1 MGSLNTEVFCRVQIM
16 LIRMQSNL
24 MDHRA
29 QRDNSRA
36 SYFGNV
42 KNRLGSKLPAGISQ
56 PPGFITAQC
65 SIGALCALGKSAGQ
79 ESVKGHHQIRNPKLR
94 QYYLK
99 EAAFPA
105 KDPTRKTLE
114 SCKKIEHGLPKNKAS
129 TSTETAS
136 DLCPRQEQRLNPALN
151 VGVVGA
157 ATLVSPSTDAEYDEL
172 MDVEAVPLPDGNV
185 CLLALPSECS
195 QGEGPAGMSCLKLF
209 SRYITDRKGVVSGI
223 LLVTSNKI
231 FFDPQKSHP
240 LVQEHGC
247 EEYVFSCSVDDL
259 ASVSF
264 YTDISHI
271 HFNKTTYRF
280 NSCKPS
286 KSKKE
291 HKKTHQSALEAAPA
305 PKSFVSHDPTAISG
319 ANPEE
324 EDEEGGEAGDMAKAE
339 RQLTLESGGML
350 TAAAT
355 FCCGGPDSVQRGNKA
370 YGHTDRTKQ
379 QSYLERQLLG
389 TYAATSSSGINGSLM
404 FVRIRHKLQY
414 VKKKAFSKPKIPS
427 RDAWFTLQQER
438 SDELYAYLSQHRQDL
453 CILEGGEEDEAECD
467 EEDFVLL
474 DEEEQEEEEGSPRE
488 GQAGEDWEM
497 VSVEESGPK
506 ASVSTEPDG
515 LSHILN
521 QSVILDAQQVREIAK
536 ELPPRTI
543 GNTWQLSYSTDKHG
557 ASLKTL
563 YRKLSTTDSP
573 VLILIKDHNQ
583 QVFGSFLSHP
593 LHPSDAFYGTG
604 ETFLFLS
611 HPRFKCFH
619 WTGENSFFIKGDL
632 DSFAIGG
639 GSGHFGLWVDE
650 RLFLGRSSPCFTF
663 NNCSLSETNDFTIL
677 EMEAWTFG

>member
-1 MGSLNTEVFCRVQIM
+1 
-16 LIRMQSNL
+16 

-29 QRDNSRA
+29 QRNKSRA

-65 SIGALCALGKSAGQ
+65 SIGTQVALGKSVGQ
-79 ESVKGHHQIRNPKLR
+79 ECVKGHHQIRNPKLR

-105 KDPTRKTLE
+105 KDPTTKTLE
-114 SCKKIEHGLPKNKAS
+114 SCGNNEHGLPKNKAS

-136 DLCPRQEQRLNPALN
+136 DLRSRQEHSLDPALD
-151 VGVVGA
+151 VGVVGT
-157 ATLVSPSTDAEYDEL
+157 ATLVSPSTDAEYDKL
-172 MDVEAVPLPDGNV
+172 TDVEAVPLPDGNV

-195 QGEGPAGMSCLKLF
+195 QGEGPAGLSCLKLF
-209 SRYITDRKGVVSGI
+209 SRYITDRKGVVAGI

-231 FFDPQKSHP
+231 FFDPQKSQP
-240 LVQEHGC
+240 LVQENGC

-259 ASVSF
+259 TSVSF

-271 HFNKTTYRF
+271 HFNKTYRC

-291 HKKTHQSALEAAPA
+291 HKKTHQSVLEAVLA
-305 PKSFVSHDPTAISG
+305 PKSSVSHDPTPTPA

-324 EDEEGGEAGDMAKAE
+324 EDEEGGEAGDMAETE
-339 RQLTLESGGML
+339 RQLTLESE
-350 TAAAT
+350 
-355 FCCGGPDSVQRGNKA
+355 
-370 YGHTDRTKQ
+370 

-389 TYAATSSSGINGSLM
+389 TCAATSSSGVNGSLM
-404 FVRIRHKLQY
+404 FVRIRQKLQHA
-414 VKKKAFSKPKIPS
+414 KKKAFSKPKIPS
-427 RDAWFTLQQER
+427 RDAWFTMQQER
-438 SDELYAYLSQHRQDL
+438 SDELHAYLSQHRPDL
-453 CILEGGEEDEAECD
+453 CILEGGEGDEAD

-474 DEEEQEEEEGSPRE
+474 DEEEQEEQEEEEGSPRE

-497 VSVEESGPK
+497 VSVEESAPK
-506 ASVSTEPDG
+506 ASVSTEPEG

-521 QSVILDAQQVREIAK
+521 QSVILDAQQVREISK
-536 ELPPRTI
+536 ELPPRTV
-543 GNTWQLSYSTDKHG
+543 GHTWQLSYSTDKHG

-593 LHPSDAFYGTG
+593 LHPSEAFYGTG

-611 HPRFKCFH
+611 HPRFKCFR

-677 EMEAWTFG
+677 ELEAWTFG

>member
-1 MGSLNTEVFCRVQIM
+1 
-16 LIRMQSNL
+16 
-24 MDHRA
+24 MDHTA
-29 QRDNSRA
+29 QRNKSRA

-65 SIGALCALGKSAGQ
+65 PIGTQVALGKNVGQ

-105 KDPTRKTLE
+105 KDPTAKALE
-114 SCKKIEHGLPKNKAS
+114 SCRDNEDGLLKNKAS
-129 TSTETAS
+129 ISTETVS
-136 DLCPRQEQRLNPALN
+136 DPCSRQEHSLDPALD
-151 VGVVGA
+151 VGVVGN
-157 ATLVSPSTDAEYDEL
+157 ATLVSPSTDAEYDKL
-172 MDVEAVPLPDGNV
+172 TDVEAVPLPDGNV

-195 QGEGPAGMSCLKLF
+195 KGEGPACLSCLKLF
-209 SRYITDRKGVVSGI
+209 SHYITDRKGVVAGI
-223 LLVTSNKI
+223 LLVTSSKI
-231 FFDPQKSHP
+231 FFDPQKSQP
-240 LVQEHGC
+240 LVQENGC

-259 ASVSF
+259 TSVSF

-271 HFNKTTYRF
+271 HFNKTYRC
-280 NSCKPS
+280 NRCKPS
-286 KSKKE
+286 ESKKE
-291 HKKTHQSALEAAPA
+291 HKKTHQSALEAVLA
-305 PKSFVSHDPTAISG
+305 PKSSVSHGPTK
-319 ANPEE
+319 NPEE
-324 EDEEGGEAGDMAKAE
+324 EDEEGGEAGDMAETE
-339 RQLTLESGGML
+339 RQLTSESGGML

-355 FCCGGPDSVQRGNKA
+355 FCCGGQDSILRGNKEYEHMEKA
-370 YGHTDRTKQ
+370 EPK
-379 QSYLERQLLG
+379 SYLETQLLG
-389 TYAATSSSGINGSLM
+389 TCAATSSSGVNGSLM
-404 FVRIRHKLQY
+404 FVRIRQKLQHA
-414 VKKKAFSKPKIPS
+414 KKKAFSKLKIFS
-427 RDAWFTLQQER
+427 RDAWFTMQQER
-438 SDELYAYLSQHRQDL
+438 SDELHTYLSQHRPDL
-453 CILEGGEEDEAECD
+453 CILEGGEEDEAN

-488 GQAGEDWEM
+488 GQAGEEWEM
-497 VSVEESGPK
+497 VSVEQSAPK
-506 ASVSTEPDG
+506 ASVSTEPEG
-515 LSHILN
+515 LSHILK
-521 QSVILDAQQVREIAK
+521 QSVILDAQQVREISK

-543 GNTWQLSYSTDKHG
+543 GHTWQLSYSTDKHG

-593 LHPSDAFYGTG
+593 LHPSEAFYGTG

-611 HPRFKCFH
+611 HPRFKCFR

-650 RLFLGRSSPCFTF
+650 RLLLGRSSPCFTF
-663 NNCSLSETNDFTIL
+663 NNCSLSETNDFTVL
-677 EMEAWTFG
+677 ELEAWTFG

>member
-1 MGSLNTEVFCRVQIM
+1 
-16 LIRMQSNL
+16 

-29 QRDNSRA
+29 QRDKSRA

-65 SIGALCALGKSAGQ
+65 SIGDLGKNVGQ
-79 ESVKGHHQIRNPKLR
+79 ECVKGHHQIRNPKLR

-99 EAAFPA
+99 EAAFSA
-105 KDPTRKTLE
+105 KDPTTKTLE
-114 SCKKIEHGLPKNKAS
+114 SCRNSEHGLPKNKAL

-136 DLCPRQEQRLNPALN
+136 DLRPRQEHSLDH
-151 VGVVGA
+151 VHDIGVVGT
-157 ATLVSPSTDAEYDEL
+157 ATLVSPSTDAEYDKL

-223 LLVTSNKI
+223 LLVTSSKI

-240 LVQEHGC
+240 LVQENGC

-264 YTDISHI
+264 YKDISHI
-271 HFNKTTYRF
+271 HFSKATHRF
-280 NSCKPS
+280 NSCRPS
-286 KSKKE
+286 KSKQE
-291 HKKTHQSALEAAPA
+291 HKTSRQSALESVAA
-305 PKSFVSHDPTAISG
+305 PKSSVSHDPTVTPG
-319 ANPEE
+319 ANPEK
-324 EDEEGGEAGDMAKAE
+324 EDEEGGEAGDMAEAE

-355 FCCGGPDSVQRGNKA
+355 FCCGGPDSVQKGNKD
-370 YGHTDRTKQ
+370 YEHTDKTEQ

-389 TYAATSSSGINGSLM
+389 TCAATSSSGVNGSLM
-404 FVRIRHKLQY
+404 FVRIRQKLQHA
-414 VKKKAFSKPKIPS
+414 KKRAFSKPKIPS
-427 RDAWFTLQQER
+427 RDAWFTMQQER
-438 SDELYAYLSQHRQDL
+438 SDELYAYLSQHRPDL
-453 CILEGGEEDEAECD
+453 CILEGGEKDEAERD

-488 GQAGEDWEM
+488 GQAGEDWEL

-506 ASVSTEPDG
+506 AAVSTEPEG

-521 QSVILDAQQVREIAK
+521 QSVILDAQQVKEISK

-543 GNTWQLSYSTDKHG
+543 GYTWQLSYSTDKHG

-611 HPRFKCFH
+611 HPRFKCFR

-677 EMEAWTFG
+677 ELEAWTFG

>member
-1 MGSLNTEVFCRVQIM
+1 
-16 LIRMQSNL
+16 

-29 QRDNSRA
+29 QRDKSRA

-65 SIGALCALGKSAGQ
+65 SIGTQGALGKSVGQ
-79 ESVKGHHQIRNPKLR
+79 ECAKGHHQIRNPKLR

-105 KDPTRKTLE
+105 KDPTTKTLE
-114 SCKKIEHGLPKNKAS
+114 SCRNNEHGLPKNKAS

-136 DLCPRQEQRLNPALN
+136 DLRSRQEHSLDPALDI
-151 VGVVGA
+151 GVVGT
-157 ATLVSPSTDAEYDEL
+157 ATLVSPSTDAEYDKL
-172 MDVEAVPLPDGNV
+172 TDVEAVPLPDGNV

-195 QGEGPAGMSCLKLF
+195 QGEGPAGLSCLKLF

-223 LLVTSNKI
+223 LLVASNKI

-240 LVQEHGC
+240 LVQENGC
-247 EEYVFSCSVDDL
+247 EEYVFSSSVDGL
-259 ASVSF
+259 TSVSF

-271 HFNKTTYRF
+271 HFNKTYRC

-291 HKKTHQSALEAAPA
+291 HKKTHRSALEAVLA
-305 PKSFVSHDPTAISG
+305 PKSSVSHDLTATPA

-324 EDEEGGEAGDMAKAE
+324 EDGEGGEAGDMAETE

-355 FCCGGPDSVQRGNKA
+355 FCCGAPDSIQRGNKE
-370 YGHTDRTKQ
+370 YEHTDKTEP
-379 QSYLERQLLG
+379 QSYLGGQLLG
-389 TYAATSSSGINGSLM
+389 TCAATSSSGIKGSLM
-404 FVRIRHKLQY
+404 FVRIRQKLQHA
-414 VKKKAFSKPKIPS
+414 KKKAFSKPKTPS
-427 RDAWFTLQQER
+427 RDAWFTMQQER
-438 SDELYAYLSQHRQDL
+438 SDELYAYLSQHRPDL
-453 CILEGGEEDEAECD
+453 CILEGGEEDQAD

-474 DEEEQEEEEGSPRE
+474 DEEEEGSPRE

-497 VSVEESGPK
+497 VSVEESVPK
-506 ASVSTEPDG
+506 ASVSTEPEG

-521 QSVILDAQQVREIAK
+521 QSVILDAQQVREISK

-543 GNTWQLSYSTDKHG
+543 GHTWQLSYSTDKHG

-573 VLILIKDHNQ
+573 VLILIKDLNQ

-593 LHPSDAFYGTG
+593 LHPSEAFYGTG

-611 HPRFKCFH
+611 HPRFKCFR

-663 NNCSLSETNDFTIL
+663 NNCSLSETSDFTIL
-677 EMEAWTFG
+677 ELEAWTFG

>member
-1 MGSLNTEVFCRVQIM
+1 
-16 LIRMQSNL
+16 
-24 MDHRA
+24 MDHRT
-29 QRDNSRA
+29 QREKSRA

-56 PPGFITAQC
+56 TPGFISAQC
-65 SIGALCALGKSAGQ
+65 SIGAPGAMGRSVGQ
-79 ESVKGHHQIRNPKLR
+79 EVVKGHHQIRNPKLR

-105 KDPTRKTLE
+105 KDPTMKTLAL
-114 SCKKIEHGLPKNKAS
+114 CTNNGDGLPKKKAS
-129 TSTETAS
+129 SSSPTAVQS
-136 DLCPRQEQRLNPALN
+136 LNPSLDTD
-151 VGVVGA
+151 VVGT
-157 ATLVSPSTDAEYDEL
+157 ATLVSPSTDAEYDKL
-172 MDVEAVPLPDGNV
+172 TDVEAVPLPDGNV

-195 QGEGPAGMSCLKLF
+195 REEDSAGLSCLKLF

-223 LLVTSNKI
+223 LLVTSSKI

-240 LVQEHGC
+240 LVQENGC

-264 YTDISHI
+264 YTDISHVY
-271 HFNKTTYRF
+271 FSKTTYRCN
-280 NSCKPS
+280 NSKTS
-286 KSKKE
+286 KSKT
-291 HKKTHQSALEAAPA
+291 HSNKKPQQSALEDIAAPD
-305 PKSFVSHDPTAISG
+305 SRDPTAPPSLNAEI
-319 ANPEE
+319 
-324 EDEEGGEAGDMAKAE
+324 EDEESGETGDMAEAE
-339 RQLTLESGGML
+339 RQLTLQPGGML

-355 FCCGGPDSVQRGNKA
+355 FCCGGPDSVQRGNNPFEHSDK
-370 YGHTDRTKQ
+370 TQ
-379 QSYLERQLLG
+379 QSYWERQLLDPCSS
-389 TYAATSSSGINGSLM
+389 TSNSAINGSLM
-404 FVRIRHKLQY
+404 FVRIRQKQQHG
-414 VKKKAFSKPKIPS
+414 KKRAFSKSKIPS
-427 RDAWFTLQQER
+427 RDAWFTMQQER
-438 SDELYAYLSQHRQDL
+438 SDELYAYLSQHRSDL
-453 CILEGGEEDEAECD
+453 CIMEGGEEDEAERD

-474 DEEEQEEEEGSPRE
+474 DEEEQEEGEEESPRE
-488 GQAGEDWEM
+488 GHAGEDWEM
-497 VSVEESGPK
+497 VSAEESALK
-506 ASVSTEPDG
+506 APGSTEPDS
-515 LSHILN
+515 LSYTLG
-521 QSVILDAQQVREIAK
+521 QSVILDAQQVREISR

-543 GNTWQLSYSTDKHG
+543 GHTWQLSYSTDKHG

-611 HPRFKCFH
+611 HPRFKCFK

-677 EMEAWTFG
+677 DLEAWTFG

>member
-1 MGSLNTEVFCRVQIM
+1 MSF
-16 LIRMQSNL
+16 L
-24 MDHRA
+24 MNH
-29 QRDNSRA
+29 
-36 SYFGNV
+36 
-42 KNRLGSKLPAGISQ
+42 
-56 PPGFITAQC
+56 
-65 SIGALCALGKSAGQ
+65 
-79 ESVKGHHQIRNPKLR
+79 
-94 QYYLK
+94 LK
-99 EAAFPA
+99 Q
-105 KDPTRKTLE
+105 
-114 SCKKIEHGLPKNKAS
+114 LPKNKAS

-488 GQAGEDWEM
+488 GQAGEDWEDLCK
-497 VSVEESGPK
+497 VFSVEE
-506 ASVSTEPDG
+506 
-515 LSHILN
+515 L
-521 QSVILDAQQVREIAK
+521 
-536 ELPPRTI
+536 
-543 GNTWQLSYSTDKHG
+543 
-557 ASLKTL
+557 LKT
-563 YRKLSTTDSP
+563 
-573 VLILIKDHNQ
+573 
-583 QVFGSFLSHP
+583 
-593 LHPSDAFYGTG
+593 
-604 ETFLFLS
+604 
-611 HPRFKCFH
+611 
-619 WTGENSFFIKGDL
+619 NSFPISPASGT
-632 DSFAIGG
+632 SETVTS
-639 GSGHFGLWVDE
+639 GSPLPLSL
-650 RLFLGRSSPCFTF
+650 RPSSPLPLTPSTPLLPCPSPKRSPSPCSISAFPAPSISPCFNASPSSTELIPKRK
-663 NNCSLSETNDFTIL
+663 STTEDTLLKIL
-677 EMEAWTFG
+677 EQLDWERERAMQQDSEDFRFAAVIADMLAKIDPQLKSEVKFKIYQILYEAGQKKHTEQIMFLLRL

>member
-1 MGSLNTEVFCRVQIM
+1 MDISRRTWKHYNKYIGRIWTAK
-16 LIRMQSNL
+16 NL
-24 MDHRA
+24 
-29 QRDNSRA
+29 
-36 SYFGNV
+36 
-42 KNRLGSKLPAGISQ
+42 
-56 PPGFITAQC
+56 
-65 SIGALCALGKSAGQ
+65 
-79 ESVKGHHQIRNPKLR
+79 
-94 QYYLK
+94 
-99 EAAFPA
+99 
-105 KDPTRKTLE
+105 
-114 SCKKIEHGLPKNKAS
+114 LPKNKAS

-136 DLCPRQEQRLNPALN
+136 DLRSRQEHSLDPALD
-151 VGVVGA
+151 VGVVGT
-157 ATLVSPSTDAEYDEL
+157 ATLVSPSTDAEYDKL
-172 MDVEAVPLPDGNV
+172 TDVEAVPLPDGNV

-195 QGEGPAGMSCLKLF
+195 QGEGPAGLSCLKLF
-209 SRYITDRKGVVSGI
+209 SRYITDRKGVVAGI

-231 FFDPQKSHP
+231 FFDPQKSQP
-240 LVQEHGC
+240 LVQENGC

-259 ASVSF
+259 TSVSF

-271 HFNKTTYRF
+271 HFNKTYRC

-291 HKKTHQSALEAAPA
+291 HKKTHQSVLEAVLA
-305 PKSFVSHDPTAISG
+305 PKSSVSHDPTPTPA

-324 EDEEGGEAGDMAKAE
+324 EDEEGGEAGDMAETE
-339 RQLTLESGGML
+339 RQLTLESE
-350 TAAAT
+350 
-355 FCCGGPDSVQRGNKA
+355 
-370 YGHTDRTKQ
+370 

-389 TYAATSSSGINGSLM
+389 TCAATSSSGVNGSLM
-404 FVRIRHKLQY
+404 FVRIRQKLQHA
-414 VKKKAFSKPKIPS
+414 KKKAFSKPKIPS
-427 RDAWFTLQQER
+427 RDAWFTMQQER
-438 SDELYAYLSQHRQDL
+438 SDELHAYLSQHRPDL
-453 CILEGGEEDEAECD
+453 CILEGGEGDEAD

-474 DEEEQEEEEGSPRE
+474 DEEEQEEQEEEEGSPRE

-497 VSVEESGPK
+497 VSVEESAPK
-506 ASVSTEPDG
+506 ASVSTEPEG

-521 QSVILDAQQVREIAK
+521 QSVILDAQQVREISK
-536 ELPPRTI
+536 ELPPRTV
-543 GNTWQLSYSTDKHG
+543 GHTWQLSYSTDKHG

-593 LHPSDAFYGTG
+593 LHPSEAFYGTG

-611 HPRFKCFH
+611 HPRFKCFR

-677 EMEAWTFG
+677 ELEAWTFG

>member
-1 MGSLNTEVFCRVQIM
+1 
-16 LIRMQSNL
+16 

-29 QRDNSRA
+29 PRDKSRA

-56 PPGFITAQC
+56 TPGFISAQC
-65 SIGALCALGKSAGQ
+65 SIGAPGAMGRSVGQ
-79 ESVKGHHQIRNPKLR
+79 EGVKGHHHIRNPKLR

-105 KDPTRKTLE
+105 KDPTMKTLAL
-114 SCKKIEHGLPKNKAS
+114 CTNNGDGLPKKKAS
-129 TSTETAS
+129 TSSPTAS
-136 DLCPRQEQRLNPALN
+136 VPSLNPSLDTC
-151 VGVVGA
+151 VVGT
-157 ATLVSPSTDAEYDEL
+157 ATLVSPSTDAEYDKL

-195 QGEGPAGMSCLKLF
+195 QGEDPAGLSCLKLV

-223 LLVTSNKI
+223 LLVTSSKI

-240 LVQEHGC
+240 LVQENGC

-264 YTDISHI
+264 YTDISHVY
-271 HFNKTTYRF
+271 FSKTTHRC
-280 NSCKPS
+280 NSSKTS
-286 KSKKE
+286 KSKT
-291 HKKTHQSALEAAPA
+291 HSNKKPHHSALEDIPAPA
-305 PKSFVSHDPTAISG
+305 SCDPTAAPS
-319 ANPEE
+319 AKAEV
-324 EDEEGGEAGDMAKAE
+324 EDEESGETGDMAEAE
-339 RQLTLESGGML
+339 RQLTLQSGGML

-355 FCCGGPDSVQRGNKA
+355 FCCGGPDSVQRGNNPFEHSDK
-370 YGHTDRTKQ
+370 TQQ
-379 QSYLERQLLG
+379 QSYWERQLL
-389 TYAATSSSGINGSLM
+389 ADPCTSTSNCGINGSLM
-404 FVRIRHKLQY
+404 FVRIRQKLQHG
-414 VKKKAFSKPKIPS
+414 KKRAFSKSKIAS
-427 RDAWFTLQQER
+427 RDAWFTMQQER
-438 SDELYAYLSQHRQDL
+438 SDELYAYLSQHRPDL
-453 CILEGGEEDEAECD
+453 CILEGDEEDEAERD

-474 DEEEQEEEEGSPRE
+474 DEEEQEEEDESPR
-488 GQAGEDWEM
+488 ASHTGEDWEI
-497 VSVEESGPK
+497 VSAEESALK
-506 ASVSTEPDG
+506 APGSTEPDS
-515 LSHILN
+515 LSYILS
-521 QSVILDAQQVREIAK
+521 QSVILDAQQVKEISR

-543 GNTWQLSYSTDKHG
+543 GYTWQLSYSTDKHG

-563 YRKLSTTDSP
+563 YRKLSATDSP

-611 HPRFKCFH
+611 HPRFKCFK

-677 EMEAWTFG
+677 DLEAWTFG

>member
-1 MGSLNTEVFCRVQIM
+1 
-16 LIRMQSNL
+16 
-24 MDHRA
+24 MDLRA
-29 QRDNSRA
+29 QRDKSRA

-65 SIGALCALGKSAGQ
+65 SIGAQGALGKSAGQ
-79 ESVKGHHQIRNPKLR
+79 ECVKGHHQIRNPKLR

-105 KDPTRKTLE
+105 KDPATKALE
-114 SCKKIEHGLPKNKAS
+114 SCKKIQHGLPKNKAP
-129 TSTETAS
+129 TSTETAM
-136 DLCPRQEQRLNPALN
+136 DLHPRQEQRLNPALGS
-151 VGVVGA
+151 GVVGA
-157 ATLVSPSTDAEYDEL
+157 ATLLSPSTDAEYDKL

-195 QGEGPAGMSCLKLF
+195 QVDGAAGMSCLKLF

-240 LVQEHGC
+240 LVQENGC

-259 ASVSF
+259 SSISF

-280 NSCKPS
+280 SSCKPS
-286 KSKKE
+286 NTKKE
-291 HKKTHQSALEAAPA
+291 HKKTHQAALEAAPA
-305 PKSFVSHDPTAISG
+305 PPKCPVSHNTTTIS
-319 ANPEE
+319 AVNPEK
-324 EDEEGGEAGDMAKAE
+324 EDEEGEEPGDMAKAE
-339 RQLTLESGGML
+339 RQVTLESGGML
-350 TAAAT
+350 TTAAT
-355 FCCGGPDSVQRGNKA
+355 FCCGGPDSAERGNKA
-370 YGHTDRTKQ
+370 YEHTDRTEP

-389 TYAATSSSGINGSLM
+389 TCGATSSSGINGSLM

-427 RDAWFTLQQER
+427 RDAWFTLHQER

-453 CILEGGEEDEAECD
+453 CILEGGEEDEAERD

-474 DEEEQEEEEGSPRE
+474 DEEEQEEEEGSPHE

-506 ASVSTEPDG
+506 VSVSTEPDG

-543 GNTWQLSYSTDKHG
+543 GHTWQLSYSTDKHG

-650 RLFLGRSSPCFTF
+650 RLFFGRSSPCFTF

-677 EMEAWTFG
+677 ELEAWTFG

>member
-1 MGSLNTEVFCRVQIM
+1 
-16 LIRMQSNL
+16 

-29 QRDNSRA
+29 QRDKSRA

-65 SIGALCALGKSAGQ
+65 SIGAPGAMGKGVGQ
-79 ESVKGHHQIRNPKLR
+79 EYVKGHHQIRNPKLR

-105 KDPTRKTLE
+105 KDPTTNILE
-114 SCKKIEHGLPKNKAS
+114 SCRNNEHGLSKNKAS

-136 DLCPRQEQRLNPALN
+136 DLLSRQEHFLDPALS
-151 VGVVGA
+151 VGVVGT
-157 ATLVSPSTDAEYDEL
+157 ATLVSPSTDAEYDKL
-172 MDVEAVPLPDGNV
+172 TDVEAVPLPDGNV

-195 QGEGPAGMSCLKLF
+195 HGEGPAGLSCLKLF

-231 FFDPQKSHP
+231 FFDPQKSQP
-240 LVQEHGC
+240 LVQENGC

-259 ASVSF
+259 TSVSF

-271 HFNKTTYRF
+271 HFNKTYRC
-280 NSCKPS
+280 NRCKSS
-286 KSKKE
+286 KIKEE
-291 HKKTHQSALEAAPA
+291 HKKTHQSALDAVLA
-305 PKSFVSHDPTAISG
+305 PKSSVSHDPNATLA
-319 ANPEE
+319 ANAEE
-324 EDEEGGEAGDMAKAE
+324 EEEEGGEAGDMAETE
-339 RQLTLESGGML
+339 RQLTLQSGGML
-350 TAAAT
+350 TTAAT
-355 FCCGGPDSVQRGNKA
+355 FCCGGPDSIQRGSKE
-370 YGHTDRTKQ
+370 YEHTDKTEQ

-389 TYAATSSSGINGSLM
+389 TCAATSSSGVNRSLM
-404 FVRIRHKLQY
+404 FVRIRQKLQHS
-414 VKKKAFSKPKIPS
+414 KKKAFSKPKIPS
-427 RDAWFTLQQER
+427 RDAWFTMQQER
-438 SDELYAYLSQHRQDL
+438 SDELYAYLSQHRPDL
-453 CILEGGEEDEAECD
+453 CILGQGEEDEAD

-474 DEEEQEEEEGSPRE
+474 DDEEQEEKEGSSRDI
-488 GQAGEDWEM
+488 QAGEDWEM
-497 VSVEESGPK
+497 VSVEESAPK
-506 ASVSTEPDG
+506 ASVSTEPEG
-515 LSHILN
+515 LTHILN
-521 QSVILDAQQVREIAK
+521 QSVILDAQQVREISK

-543 GNTWQLSYSTDKHG
+543 GHTWQLSYSTDKHG

-563 YRKLSTTDSP
+563 YRKLGTTDSP

-593 LHPSDAFYGTG
+593 LHPSEAFYGTG

-611 HPRFKCFH
+611 HPRFKCFR

-677 EMEAWTFG
+677 ELEAWTFG